1 MKIIFYLLFFVGF
14 GCIMQSRY
22 NKKLSRRDGV
32 GAMNVKKVIKILN
45 EEIVPA
51 QGCTEPIAIAYVGA
65 KAVEVLGK
73 FPTKLD
79 IYVSGNM
86 IKNVKSV
93 NVPNGGGMVGIE
105 VSAAMGVVAGDAD
118 AELMVISNIT
128 PEQLEDVKEFI
139 KNNEINVIHEKT
151 DVKLYARVVA
161 YNGEESASVEIKHL
175 HTNIT
180 KVEKNGEVLINR
192 ACNDT
197 NFTSTDEDRALLTIE
212 GIYNFA
218 KTIELSEIE
227 GIFKEVIECN
237 TAIAKEGL
245 TGKYGVNIG
254 SMIRDNM
261 GKGIY
266 GNDQKNRS
274 ASFAAA
280 GSDARM
286 AGCPLPVMTTSG
298 SGNQGM
304 TASLPIIQYCNDN
317 DISYEETIRG
327 LAFSHLSCIHI
338 KSNVGRLS
346 AYCGA
351 ICASA
356 SVGGGL
362 AFVMGEDLDVISD
375 SITNTLGNVSG
386 IICDGAK
393 ASCAMKITSGIYA
406 AFDSLYLSKAKR
418 VLSDGE
424 GIVGEDIEE
433 TIKNI
438 GVLSQVGM
446 NGTDETILKIMTN
459 KY

>member
-1 MKIIFYLLFFVGF
+1 M
-14 GCIMQSRY
+14 
-22 NKKLSRRDGV
+22 D
-32 GAMNVKKVIKILN
+32 VKKVVKILN

-51 QGCTEPIAIAYVGA
+51 EGCTEPIAIAYVGA
-65 KAVEVLGK
+65 KAVEILGK
-73 FPTKLD
+73 QPTKLD

-105 VSAAMGVVAGDAD
+105 VSAVMGAIAGNAD
-118 AELMVISNIT
+118 AELMVISSVT
-128 PEQLEDVKEFI
+128 PTELGKVKEFI
-139 KNNEINVIHEKT
+139 ATKEINVIHEDT
-151 DVKLYARVVA
+151 DVKLYARVIA

-180 KVEKNGEVLINR
+180 KVEKNGKILLDR

-197 NFTSTDEDRALLTIE
+197 NFTSTDEDRKILTIE

-218 KTIELSEIE
+218 KTVELLEVE
-227 GIFKEVIECN
+227 GLFKMVIDYN
-237 TAIAKEGL
+237 SAIAVEGL
-245 TGKYGVNIG
+245 SKRYGVNIG
-254 SMIRDNM
+254 SMIRENIVS
-261 GKGIY
+261 GIY
-266 GNDQKNRS
+266 GDDQKNRS

-304 TASLPIIQYCNDN
+304 TASLPIIQYCEDN
-317 DISYEETIRG
+317 NLSYEEKIRG
-327 LAFSHLSCIHI
+327 LVFSHLATIHI
-338 KSNVGRLS
+338 KTNVGRLS

-356 SVGGGL
+356 GMSGAL
-362 AFVMGEDLDVISD
+362 AFVMGEDLEIVAN

-393 ASCAMKITSGIYA
+393 ASCAMKIATGVYA
-406 AFDSLYLSKAKR
+406 AFDSVHLSKAKR

-424 GIVGEDIEE
+424 GIIGIDIEK

-438 GVLSQVGM
+438 GILSKIGM
-446 NGTDETILKIMTN
+446 EGTDQTILKVMTN

>member
-1 MKIIFYLLFFVGF
+1 M
-14 GCIMQSRY
+14 
-22 NKKLSRRDGV
+22 D
-32 GAMNVKKVIKILN
+32 VKKVIKILS

-51 QGCTEPIAIAYVGA
+51 EGCTEPIAIAYVGA
-65 KAVEVLGK
+65 KAVEILGK
-73 FPTKLD
+73 KPTKLD

-105 VSAAMGVVAGDAD
+105 VSAVMGAVAGNAD
-118 AELMVISNIT
+118 AELMVISSVT
-128 PEQLEDVKEFI
+128 PAQLEEVKEFI
-139 KNNEINVIHEKT
+139 ENKEINVIHEKT

-161 YNGEESASVEIKHL
+161 YNGDESASVEIKHL

-180 KVEKNGEVLINR
+180 KIEKNGEVLINR

-197 NFTSTDEDRALLTIE
+197 NFTSTEEDRGILTIE

-218 KTIELSEIE
+218 KTVELSEIE
-227 GIFKEVIECN
+227 DIFKMVVDYN
-237 TAIAKEGL
+237 SAIAKEGL
-245 TGKYGVNIG
+245 TKKYGVNMG
-254 SMIRDNM
+254 SMIRENM
-261 GKGIY
+261 EKGIY

-304 TASLPIIQYCNDN
+304 TASLPIIQHCSDN
-317 DISYEETIRG
+317 NLSYEEMIRG
-327 LAFSHLSCIHI
+327 LAFSHLACIHI
-338 KSNVGRLS
+338 KTNVGRLS

-356 SVGGGL
+356 GVSGAL
-362 AFVMGEDLDVISD
+362 AFVMGESLEVVAD

-386 IICDGAK
+386 MICDGAK
-393 ASCAMKITSGIYA
+393 ASCAMKIASGVYA
-406 AFDSLYLSKAKR
+406 AFDSVHLSKAKK
-418 VLSDGE
+418 VLSNGE
-424 GIVGEDIEE
+424 GIVGEDIEK

-438 GVLSQVGM
+438 GILSQIGM
-446 NGTDETILKIMTN
+446 DGTDETILGIMTN

>member
-1 MKIIFYLLFFVGF
+1 MDI
-14 GCIMQSRY
+14 
-22 NKKLSRRDGV
+22 
-32 GAMNVKKVIKILN
+32 KKVVKILS

-51 QGCTEPIAIAYVGA
+51 EGCTEPIAIAYVGA
-65 KAVEVLGK
+65 KAVEILGK
-73 FPTKLD
+73 KPTKLD

-105 VSAAMGVVAGDAD
+105 VSAVMGAVAGNAG
-118 AELMVISNIT
+118 AELMVISDVT
-128 PEQLEDVKEFI
+128 PKQLEDVKEFI
-139 KNNEINVIHEKT
+139 ENKEINVIHEKT
-151 DVKLYARVVA
+151 DVKLYAKVIA
-161 YNGEESASVEIKHL
+161 YNGDESASVEIKHL

-180 KVEKNGEVLINR
+180 KIEKNGETLINR

-197 NFTSTDEDRALLTIE
+197 NFVSTEEDRAILTIE

-218 KTIELSEIE
+218 KTVDLSEIE
-227 GIFKEVIECN
+227 DVFKMVVDYN
-237 TAIAKEGL
+237 SAIAKEGL
-245 TGKYGVNIG
+245 TEKYGVNMG
-254 SMIRDNM
+254 SMIRENM
-261 GKGIY
+261 ENGIY

-317 DISYEETIRG
+317 NLSYEEMIRG
-327 LAFSHLSCIHI
+327 LAFSHLACIHI
-338 KSNVGRLS
+338 KTNVGRLS

-356 SVGGGL
+356 AVGGALG
-362 AFVMGEDLDVISD
+362 FVMGESLEVVAD

-386 IICDGAK
+386 MICDGAK
-393 ASCAMKITSGIYA
+393 ASCAMKIASGVYA
-406 AFDSLYLSKAKR
+406 AFDSVHLSKAKK
-418 VLSDGE
+418 VLSNGE
-424 GIVGEDIEE
+424 GIVGKDIEK

-438 GVLSQVGM
+438 GILSQIGM
-446 NGTDETILKIMTN
+446 NGTDETILGIMTN

>member
-1 MKIIFYLLFFVGF
+1 M
-14 GCIMQSRY
+14 
-22 NKKLSRRDGV
+22 D
-32 GAMNVKKVIKILN
+32 VKKVVKILS

-51 QGCTEPIAIAYVGA
+51 EGCTEPIAIAYVGA
-65 KAVEVLGK
+65 KAVEILGK
-73 FPTKLD
+73 KATKLD

-105 VSAAMGVVAGDAD
+105 VSAAMGAVAGNAD
-118 AELMVISNIT
+118 AELMVISSVT

-139 KNNEINVIHEKT
+139 KNKEINVIHEQT
-151 DVKLYARVVA
+151 DVKLYARVIA
-161 YNGEESASVEIKHL
+161 YNGDESASVEIKHL

-180 KVEKNGEVLINR
+180 KIEKNGEVLINR

-197 NFTSTDEDRALLTIE
+197 NFTSTDEDRGILTIE
-212 GIYNFA
+212 RIYNFA
-218 KTIELSEIE
+218 KSVDLSEIE
-227 GIFKEVIECN
+227 DLFKKVVDYN
-237 TAIAKEGL
+237 SAIAKEGL
-245 TGKYGVNIG
+245 SEKYGVNMG
-254 SMIRDNM
+254 SMIRGNIE
-261 GKGIY
+261 KGIY

-317 DISYEETIRG
+317 GLSYEEKIRG
-327 LAFSHLSCIHI
+327 LAFSHLACIHI
-338 KSNVGRLS
+338 KTNVGRLS

-356 SVGGGL
+356 GVSGGL
-362 AFVMGEDLDVISD
+362 AFIMGESLEVTAN

-386 IICDGAK
+386 MICDGAK
-393 ASCAMKITSGIYA
+393 ASCAMKIASGIYA
-406 AFDSLYLSKAKR
+406 AFDSVHLSKAKR
-418 VLSDGE
+418 VLSNGE
-424 GIVGEDIEE
+424 GIVGVDIEK

-438 GVLSQVGM
+438 GILSQIGM
-446 NGTDETILKIMTN
+446 DGTDQTILGIMTN